1 MDYNIAVIDD
11 DNSDIARLK
20 TDIESYFRQ
29 SVREPVN
36 ISAFNDG
43 RIFIDAFHPGM
54 FHLVFMDICMDGISG
69 IDTVKGIRKVDP
81 DILVVFLTSSEE
93 YAFDAFPLHCFDYI
107 LKPYSVERL
116 FQVLKEFIRKISSKD
131 PEICVRVPRAVHSVT
146 LGSIV
151 AVLSEGHSV
160 EIRLKDGNPLK
171 CLDTFTKIS
180 TQLMSDPRFLPCNKG
195 IIINMDYVLTL
206 DNDKIC
212 LEDGSYYPMKV
223 RGRAEIIKTFTSYT
237 IRRLKEE

>member
-1 MDYNIAVIDD
+1 MEYNIAVIDD
-11 DNSDIARLK
+11 DNSDIDRLK
-20 TDIESYFRQ
+20 KDIETYFQQ

-43 RIFIDAFHPGM
+43 RVFLDAFHPGM
-54 FHLVFMDICMDGISG
+54 FHLVFMDICMNDLNG
-69 IDTVKGIRKVDP
+69 IDTVKSIRKVDP
-81 DILVVFLTSSEE
+81 DLLVVFLTSSEE
-93 YAFDAFPLHCFDYI
+93 YAFDAFPLHSFDYI

-116 FQVLKEFIRKISSKD
+116 FQALQEFILKTAAKD
-131 PEICVRVPRAVHSVT
+131 PEICVRVPRAEYSVP
-146 LGSIV
+146 LGSIIV
-151 AVLSEGHSV
+151 VQSEGHSV
-160 EIRLKDGNPLK
+160 EIRLKDGKTLK

-212 LEDGSYYPMKV
+212 LEDGSYYPIKV

-237 IRRLKEE
+237 IKRLKEE